1 MKHVTKFLAFCLLIV
16 ALDACTCGLSSQR
29 ETYRNA
35 EWVTRARIL
44 RKQSK
49 TINIEYIVK
58 HVEIFKDTR
67 RPRGVSGQITTPRS
81 SAACGLTSLEVGK
94 EYLLS
99 GTFGGGS
106 DLRMNTCGQ
115 ITAKDKNGQPLG
127 LVLEWNKVPNDLK
140 RRLRSGNV

>member
-1 MKHVTKFLAFCLLIV
+1 MKVQKRDHDEASTISLNIARPSSIMKHVTKFLAFCLLIV

-58 HVEIFKDTR
+58 HVEIFKAIAT
-67 RPRGVSGQITTPRS
+67 
-81 SAACGLTSLEVGK
+81 SAAPANHFFPLFERILFTYFAQMKLARKKDNIGRLAGCAK
-94 EYLLS
+94 
-99 GTFGGGS
+99 FKS
-106 DLRMNTCGQ
+106 DEHFR
-115 ITAKDKNGQPLG
+115 
-127 LVLEWNKVPNDLK
+127 KV
-140 RRLRSGNV
+140 RQ